1 MIADYRAWPA
11 LLICF
16 RWSLLF
22 PLFSFFVPAHILWC
36 VLSPSSNRCSH
47 REIETSHATVDS
59 LLHFQTDQDLLFEV
73 TSVCASVTSFVKA
86 LHRSV
91 GTEKKSV
98 NITLIVL
105 WRPSDFPLGVHIF
118 GNMLCCKSCGTRLAF
133 ASSCLWCLCELWCVP
148 VLYLNGYHA
157 TLTREYPLQVLFQ
170 SKWKW
175 HRRCKVC
182 DKAGSKVKNSF
193 LQCQALFSPTFWHVK
208 GLLTCNQ
215 FECSLGEHHWPL
227 EDSASQKA
235 TCVSH

>member
-1 MIADYRAWPA
+1 MLLGTGRMPIKRQQFFFNWISFWAVLPYSWFIVVIADYRAWPA

-91 GTEKKSV
+91 GTEK
-98 NITLIVL
+98 NL
-105 WRPSDFPLGVHIF
+105 WILHWSFCGVHRTF
-118 GNMLCCKSCGTRLAF
+118 LWMCTSLVTCF
-133 ASSCLWCLCELWCVP
+133 AARAVAHDW
-148 VLYLNGYHA
+148 H
-157 TLTREYPLQVLFQ
+157 LQAVVFDVFANYGVFQ
-170 SKWKW
+170 
-175 HRRCKVC
+175 
-182 DKAGSKVKNSF
+182 F
-193 LQCQALFSPTFWHVK
+193 FT
-208 GLLTCNQ
+208 
-215 FECSLGEHHWPL
+215 
-227 EDSASQKA
+227 
-235 TCVSH
+235 